1 MAEDYIFS
9 INTEKKDRVEM
20 GFYNFFLSFFTIL
33 NTKTRIIELDESMY
47 TFAKN

>member
-20 GFYNFFLSFFTIL
+20 GFYNFFFKFFYNI
-33 NTKTRIIELDESMY
+33 KY
-47 TFAKN
+47 